1 MEKFNVQVFIKA
13 VDGFLFDMDKIT
25 VQQADE
31 LKALAFSKG
40 DKRFSIVGRNDQWQ
54 LTIQIEDL
62 EYDEGYLVFFD
73 KLR

>member
-1 MEKFNVQVFIKA
+1 MENRNVQVFIKA
-13 VDGFLFDMDKIT
+13 IDGFLFDMDKIT

-54 LTIQIEDL
+54 LTIHIEDL
-62 EYDEGYLVFFD
+62 EYDEEYLVFFD